1 MTKKSI
7 KKREPEIVQQ
17 KSKIDVF
24 CETYES
30 EATCKNYKSTLKQI
44 ESILNK
50 SIDSCTEKELWDI
63 VENRTDIKDET
74 KRKNQFRI
82 KSYLK
87 YYKLPFE
94 LFSNNLVK
102 ENVNGEWVYP
112 NVVKKE
118 AKESLKKELPKLEL
132 IQEKTKGIKEL
143 IHKLLFN
150 LLTNYKQ
157 VLRCDLAN
165 VKVKNYKAEEP
176 HINFK
181 TNTIIFP
188 EINKTKMPVNIEL
201 NKEDSEILNRLTFDS
216 DYFLDIGGAIENR
229 CNNYTKL
236 IKRLTKE
243 YFNEPITQTD
253 FRHLATTQ
261 SFKENEHLP
270 VKEKH
275 KQIEK
280 DSRLRGHTSKEA
292 RAYYLEDTDD
302 INISLDYKK
311 TINLMRGENVVGS
324 FDLEELLTVMNYH
337 KWLKKSL

>member
-7 KKREPEIVQQ
+7 EKREPEVVQQ
-17 KSKIDVF
+17 KSKIELF

-30 EATCKNYKSTLKQI
+30 EATRKVYLSSLKQI
-44 ESILNK
+44 ERSLDK

-63 VENRTDIKDET
+63 VENRTDIKEST

-87 YYKLPFE
+87 YYNLPCKLFT
-94 LFSNNLVK
+94 NNLVK
-102 ENVNGEWVYP
+102 ENINGEWVYP
-112 NVVKKE
+112 NLVKKE
-118 AKESLKKELPKLEL
+118 PEGSLKKELPKLEL
-132 IQEKTKGIKEL
+132 IKEKTKGIKEL
-143 IHKLLFN
+143 INKLLFN

-165 VKVKNYKAEEP
+165 VKVKNYKPEEP

-188 EINKTKMPVNIEL
+188 ELNKTKMSVNIEL

-243 YFNEPITQTD
+243 YFNESITQTD

-261 SFKENEHLP
+261 SFKANEHLP

-275 KQIEK
+275 KQIEI
-280 DSRLRGHTSKEA
+280 DCRLRGHTSKEA
-292 RAYYLEDTDD
+292 RAYYLEDTGD
-302 INISLDYKK
+302 INVSLKYKK
-311 TINLMRGENVVGS
+311 TLNILGDDDKILKS
-324 FDLEELLTVMNYH
+324 IDLKDLVKILEFMDL
-337 KWLKKSL
+337 LKKF